1 MRERGKGPREGS
13 EREPETLRLQA
24 EEEQLKF
31 DFVLFVERT
40 GELRYAARLRTE
52 GPEPK
57 RKRV

>member
-1 MRERGKGPREGS
+1 MKENLKPCVYKQRERG
-13 EREPETLRLQA
+13 
-24 EEEQLKF
+24 LKR